1 MEKQGYGTT
10 GAPPYPQAGA
20 PPYPQSGAP
29 PYPQAGAPPYPQSG
43 APPYPQAG
51 APPYPQSGAPT
62 YAPQGH
68 GGPMDKVMSSY
79 PPSAEGSYQGATD
92 QGVEASCPPLEMMD
106 QVPGYNNVGFE
117 GVALP
122 PPSYDEAIGQRPDIE
137 VFRSTG
143 SINAEDARE
152 AILEHARNNC
162 CWGTEPAKTMTIND
176 LVSFNGYHYTLETF
190 AESRSTKWASE
201 PFYGGNIYITGN
213 PPGPWD
219 IAANPPQ
226 MFKSSKLD
234 LEVPNTA
241 SVKPCHKCQG
251 MGSTRCGFCHG
262 IGRRSCFR
270 CSGSGRR
277 TEFRDGK
284 HETVSC
290 GCMGG
295 QEWCSACNG
304 IGRKQCHK
312 CKGKGN
318 LRWYIQLTVK
328 WTNHLESHVEQR
340 TSLPNELIREVTGEM
355 AFEETYPRVWPI
367 STFPVREINDRSKD
381 FVTLHSTKYTMEK
394 ILMQRQRVQTVPI
407 TQVLYTH
414 KDKSANY
421 FVFGLEHKVH
431 APDYPATCCCGC
443 SIL

>member
-1 MEKQGYGTT
+1 
-10 GAPPYPQAGA
+10 
-20 PPYPQSGAP
+20 
-29 PYPQAGAPPYPQSG
+29 
-43 APPYPQAG
+43 
-51 APPYPQSGAPT
+51 
-62 YAPQGH
+62 
-68 GGPMDKVMSSY
+68 
-79 PPSAEGSYQGATD
+79 

-143 SINAEDARE
+143 SISAEDARE

-176 LVSFNGYHYTLETF
+176 LVSFNGYH
-190 AESRSTKWASE
+190 
-201 PFYGGNIYITGN
+201 
-213 PPGPWD
+213 
-219 IAANPPQ
+219 

-241 SVKPCHKCQG
+241 SVKVSNGDIEAAFAVLVLGDARNLG
-251 MGSTRCGFCHG
+251 MENMRQFLAVVWVDKNGECATYLQW
-262 IGRRSCFR
+262 
-270 CSGSGRR
+270 
-277 TEFRDGK
+277 E
-284 HETVSC
+284 
-290 GCMGG
+290 G
-295 QEWCSACNG
+295 QQNFVHCIQCSACNG

-340 TSLPNELIREVTGEM
+340 TSLPTELIREVTGEM
-355 AFEETYPRVWPI
+355 AFEEAYPREK
-367 STFPVREINDRSKD
+367 SMTDQGFCDSSFDK
-381 FVTLHSTKYTMEK
+381 KYTMEK
-394 ILMQRQRVQTVPI
+394 VLMQ
-407 TQVLYTH
+407 
-414 KDKSANY
+414 DKLAKY
-421 FVFGLEHKVH
+421 FVFGLEKHKRY